1 MSVSA
6 PSIIPLVIQLGT
18 YVPSDEYKSLVL
30 EPVIKLFAN
39 PDRGTRMAI
48 LEVLPEFA
56 DKLDKQT
63 VSEKIWPHLV
73 SIVDQYDSD
82 PNLIDDGPQQT
93 GFTDTIPVIR
103 ETTVKSIGLLSD
115 KVCHDAPLC
124 SCLTHTRQ
132 FTERILNNDLLRH
145 LARLQSDAEA
155 SIRTNSIILIG
166 RLGPTIGYNTRRKV
180 LGAACAKALKDSFPP
195 ARVAALMTCMAC
207 ANLFDVDELAGK
219 VVGLVAGALVDKEK

>member
-1 MSVSA
+1 MG
-6 PSIIPLVIQLGT
+6 L
-18 YVPSDEYKSLVL
+18 
-30 EPVIKLFAN
+30 
-39 PDRGTRMAI
+39 
-48 LEVLPEFA
+48 
-56 DKLDKQT
+56 
-63 VSEKIWPHLV
+63 
-73 SIVDQYDSD
+73 
-82 PNLIDDGPQQT
+82 QQT
-93 GFTDTIPVIR
+93 GFTDVVPVIR

-115 KVCHDAPLC
+115 KVRRDAPLC
-124 SCLTHTRQ
+124 SRLTHTRQ